1 MGSGRCGGSR
11 CRRDCGVRV
20 VSAMNIAWLAFGA
33 GLGSVAAMFLTAA
46 FMLRE
51 FERREAERVR
61 LRKRY
66 IP

>member
-1 MGSGRCGGSR
+1 
-11 CRRDCGVRV
+11 
-20 VSAMNIAWLAFGA
+20 MNIAWLAFGA
-33 GLGSVAAMFLTAA
+33 GLGSVTTMFLTA
-46 FMLRE
+46 FLMIRE

>member
-1 MGSGRCGGSR
+1 M
-11 CRRDCGVRV
+11 
-20 VSAMNIAWLAFGA
+20 SAINIAWLLFGA
-33 GLGSVAAMFLTAA
+33 GLGSVTAMFLTGA

-66 IP
+66 IG